1 MFVVKEKDRVY
12 FADPAL
18 CVWAI
23 DSRITRKDCF
33 DKENLY
39 VYKVKGVKNCVMMG
53 SPQLSEVDACRYDR
67 GVNKK
72 IKESDFTCKDITKN
86 VIPAMNEA
94 IVSKCA
100 GRKDYKWKN
109 YFALA
114 KDNRAFSIVDNIAY
128 EIDDYEVM
136 VGAMRELASASFT
149 ETVGQPVIERIIEAA
164 KTIKKVQFGE
174 VFPIAITDTK
184 NHKIRLYNEQGEMIC
199 QY

>member
-1 MFVVKEKDRVY
+1 MFVVKDKDRVY

-23 DSRITRKDCF
+23 DSRMTKRDCF

-53 SPQLSEVDACRYDR
+53 SPKLSEVDACRYDR
-67 GVNKK
+67 EVNKK
-72 IKESDFTCKDITKN
+72 IKESDFTCKDVTKN
-86 VIPAMNEA
+86 VIPAMNNA
-94 IVSKCA
+94 IISKCI

-114 KDNRAFSIVDNIAY
+114 KENRAFSIVDNIAY

-136 VGAMRELASASFT
+136 VGAMRELSSASFE
-149 ETVGQPVIERIIEAA
+149 ETKGKPAIERIIEAA
-164 KTIKKVQFGE
+164 RTIKRVQFGE

-184 NHKIRLYNEQGEMIC
+184 NQKIRLYNEQGEIIC

>member
-12 FADPAL
+12 FADLAL
-18 CVWAI
+18 CLWAM

-33 DKENLY
+33 DPENLY
-39 VYKVKGVKNCVMMG
+39 VYKVKGVKNCIMMG

-67 GVNKK
+67 EVNKR
-72 IKESDFTCKDITKN
+72 IKASDFTCKDITKS

-94 IVSKCA
+94 IVSKCLQIE
-100 GRKDYKWKN
+100 DYKWKN

-114 KDNRAFSIVDNIAY
+114 KEDRAFSIVDNIAY
-128 EIDDYEVM
+128 EIDDYEIL
-136 VGAMRELASASFT
+136 VGAMREIASASFT
-149 ETVGQPVIERIIEAA
+149 ETVGQTAIERILEAA
-164 KTIKKVQFGE
+164 RAIKKIQFGE

>member
-12 FADPAL
+12 FADLAL
-18 CVWAI
+18 CMWAI

-53 SPQLSEVDACRYDR
+53 SPRLSEVDAVRYDR
-67 GVNKK
+67 EVNKK
-72 IKESDFTCKDITKN
+72 IKESDFTCKDITEN

-94 IVSKCA
+94 IVSKCV

-109 YFALA
+109 YFTLA
-114 KDNRAFSIVDNIAY
+114 KENRAFSIVDNITY
-128 EIDDYEVM
+128 EIDDYEILI
-136 VGAMRELASASFT
+136 GAMRELASASFE
-149 ETVGQPVIERIIEAA
+149 ETIGQPAIDRILEAA
-164 KTIKKVQFGE
+164 RAIKKVQFGE
-174 VFPIAITDTK
+174 VFPIAIMDTK
-184 NHKIRLYNEQGEMIC
+184 NQKVRLYNEQGEVIC

>member
-12 FADPAL
+12 FADLAL
-18 CVWAI
+18 CMWAI

-53 SPQLSEVDACRYDR
+53 SPKLSEVDACRYDR
-67 GVNKK
+67 EVNKK

-86 VIPAMNEA
+86 VIPAMNNV
-94 IVSKCA
+94 IVSKCI
-100 GRKDYKWKN
+100 GRKDYEWKN

-114 KDNRAFSIVDNIAY
+114 KDNKAFSIVDNIAY

-136 VGAMRELASASFT
+136 VGAMRELANASFT
-149 ETVGQPVIERIIEAA
+149 ETIGQPAIDRILEAA
-164 KTIKKVQFGE
+164 RAIKRVQFGE

-184 NHKIRLYNEQGEMIC
+184 NQKIRLYNEQGEIIC

>member
-1 MFVVKEKDRVY
+1 MFVVKDKDRVY

-23 DSRITRKDCF
+23 DSRMTRRDCF

-53 SPQLSEVDACRYDR
+53 SPRLSEVDVCRYDKE
-67 GVNKK
+67 VNKK
-72 IKESDFTCKDITKN
+72 LKESDFTCKDVTKN
-86 VIPAMNEA
+86 VIPAMNNA
-94 IVSKCA
+94 IISKCI

-114 KDNRAFSIVDNIAY
+114 KENRAFSIVDNIAY

-136 VGAMRELASASFT
+136 VGAMRELASASFE
-149 ETVGQPVIERIIEAA
+149 ETKGKPAIERIIEAA
-164 KTIKKVQFGE
+164 RAIKRVQFGE

-184 NHKIRLYNEQGEMIC
+184 NQKIRLYNEQGEIIC

>member
-12 FADPAL
+12 FADLAL
-18 CVWAI
+18 CMWAI
-23 DSRITRKDCF
+23 DSRITRNNCF

-53 SPQLSEVDACRYDR
+53 SPKLSEVDACRYDR

-94 IVSKCA
+94 IVSKCM

-114 KDNRAFSIVDNIAY
+114 KDNKVFSIVDNIAY

-149 ETVGQPVIERIIEAA
+149 ETIGQPAIDRILEAA
-164 KTIKKVQFGE
+164 RAIKRVQFGE

-184 NHKIRLYNEQGEMIC
+184 NHKIRLYNEQGEIIC